1 VPVDAPSAFG
11 VLPALAVSVAL
22 YLGVRGLGRRAAV

>member
-1 VPVDAPSAFG
+1 
-11 VLPALAVSVAL
+11 VLLALAVSVAL